1 VPASW
6 VDYNGHVHE
15 SRYLQAFSDATDAL
29 LGRLALDPA
38 VGSYFTVE
46 THLRHLLPLHAGEV
60 FHVTTEVV
68 GADEKRLR
76 LSHVLHRD
84 ADVVATAEQTLVHVD
99 VASGRAAP
107 VDATVRARVD
117 ALL

>member
-29 LGRLALDPA
+29 LGTLGLDPA

-46 THLRHLLPLHAGEV
+46 THLRHLLPLHAGEA
-60 FHVTTEVV
+60 FHVKTEIV
-68 GADEKRLR
+68 GVDEKRLR
-76 LSHVLHRD
+76 LSHTLHRD
-84 ADVVATAEQTLVHVD
+84 IDVVATAEQTLVHVD

-107 VDATVRARVD
+107 VDQAVRERVEQ
-117 ALL
+117 LR